1 MSGIYKKLQQVVENT
16 HKKLYS
22 QNQIMPVPTNVG
34 ILVGTVLIVSKNAVK
49 DLVVNNEVIY
59 KEISLNAV
67 AIRLANIVSKYGK
80 TMTADSIYRADQD
93 YGRWLQESQTLRAKY
108 QSARKQG
115 DNDRADIY
123 LARYCSARDRAKY
136 YHAHVLSLIA
146 K

>member
-67 AIRLANIVSKYGK
+67 AIRLANIVSKHGK

-93 YGRWLQESQTLRAKY
+93 YGRWLQESQTLR
-108 QSARKQG
+108 
-115 DNDRADIY
+115 
-123 LARYCSARDRAKY
+123 
-136 YHAHVLSLIA
+136 V
-146 K
+146 